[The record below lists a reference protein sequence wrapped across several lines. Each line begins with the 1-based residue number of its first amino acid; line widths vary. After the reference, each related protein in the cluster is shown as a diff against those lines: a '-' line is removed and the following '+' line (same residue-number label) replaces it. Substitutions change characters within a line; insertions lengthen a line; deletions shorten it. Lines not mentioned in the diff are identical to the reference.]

1 MWHPGFA
8 GILAS
13 LSLCCVQTRVNTF
26 DHSLS
31 RRLYQHAVL
40 ACEACTGKDNT
51 AGGAAEA

>member
-26 DHSLS
+26 NHSLS